1 MKKFG
6 LIGHPVSHSLSPAL
20 FRAGYGPKAR
30 TEGTAPTGTEAAIR
44 QPDGQGTSGE
54 PAYCY
59 DLIDEEDFDRAY
71 RKFLDEYDG
80 INVTAPF
87 KEQAFGKA
95 DIIDPVCRKI
105 GATNLLVKTPEG
117 VAAYNSDYYG
127 IILSILA
134 ALDRNCKVK
143 GLNPSHYNGHDGK
156 TPEIN
161 DRRTGY
167 QEAENGP
174 SSSATVIQTRSTPE
188 DCRKAVG
195 GRLRTA
201 LVVGCG
207 GAGKAA
213 AVAAGDLG
221 LETVLMNRT
230 AARAEAIA
238 AALPEYGFKVR
249 PIEDFRDCFA
259 AADLILYTLPAPL
272 EGIAELADSDY
283 ATNSSIT
290 DRDFNTTDR
299 TPFGNTYSARTA
311 EKGYA
316 DTGNMGHRRK
326 ILLEANYRNPS
337 FREELT
343 SRQMSVHK
351 DFTYI
356 PGHQWLLYQAY
367 AGYDLFTGETPDLL
381 SMAKIIM

>member
-59 DLIDEEDFDRAY
+59 DLIDEENFDRAY

-117 VAAYNSDYYG
+117 VSAYNSDYYG
-127 IILSILA
+127 IILGILS
-134 ALDRNCKVK
+134 ALD
-143 GLNPSHYNGHDGK
+143 LNDMSRGINPRP
-156 TPEIN
+156 TPDE
-161 DRRTGY
+161 
-167 QEAENGP
+167 
-174 SSSATVIQTRSTPE
+174 
-188 DCRKAVG
+188 CRKTIG
-195 GRLRTA
+195 DRLRTA

-213 AVAAGDLG
+213 AVAAGNLG

-230 AARAEAIA
+230 AARAEDIA

-259 AADLILYTLPAPL
+259 AADLILYTLPAPIG
-272 EGIAELADSDY
+272 GISEL
-283 ATNSSIT
+283 T
-290 DRDFNTTDR
+290 DNDFTAGAAIFPDNGAPQDGHTTE
-299 TPFGNTYSARTA
+299 TENP
-311 EKGYA
+311 
-316 DTGNMGHRRK
+316 DTGNSAQDGHRRK

>member
-1 MKKFG
+1 MNFRKRNGFYSVGKEQGAFSRWLGWCLYPLKKLWFWAVL
-6 LIGHPVSHSLSPAL
+6 LILALALPLLWGVKLTELHLWYGDKLKNAGANVSANIGKTIKVSPFATKGTDKL
-20 FRAGYGPKAR
+20 VQDTDNRPKNLR
-30 TEGTAPTGTEAAIR
+30 R
-44 QPDGQGTSGE
+44 
-54 PAYCY
+54 
-59 DLIDEEDFDRAY
+59 
-71 RKFLDEYDG
+71 
-80 INVTAPF
+80 
-87 KEQAFGKA
+87 QAFGKA

-117 VAAYNSDYYG
+117 VSAYNSDYYG
-127 IILSILA
+127 IILGILS
-134 ALDRNCKVK
+134 ALD
-143 GLNPSHYNGHDGK
+143 LNDMSRGINPRP
-156 TPEIN
+156 TPDE
-161 DRRTGY
+161 
-167 QEAENGP
+167 
-174 SSSATVIQTRSTPE
+174 
-188 DCRKAVG
+188 CRKTIG
-195 GRLRTA
+195 DRLRTA

-213 AVAAGDLG
+213 AVAAGNLG

-238 AALPEYGFKVR
+238 SALPEYGFKVR

-259 AADLILYTLPAPL
+259 AADLILYTLPAPIG
-272 EGIAELADSDY
+272 GISELTDNDFTAG
-283 ATNSSIT
+283 ATIFQDNGAPQ
-290 DRDFNTTDR
+290 DGHTTE
-299 TPFGNTYSARTA
+299 TENP
-311 EKGYA
+311 
-316 DTGNMGHRRK
+316 DTGNSAQDGHRRK